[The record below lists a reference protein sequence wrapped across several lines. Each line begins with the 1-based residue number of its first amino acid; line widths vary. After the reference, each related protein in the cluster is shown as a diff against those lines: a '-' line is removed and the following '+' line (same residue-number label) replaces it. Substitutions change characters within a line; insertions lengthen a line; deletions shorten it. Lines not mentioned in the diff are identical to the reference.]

1 MKKSLL
7 LFLSLIL
14 VSQAAF
20 SKNFYR
26 YKDSDGRLI
35 VKDYLPDEAVIT
47 GYEVINEDGR
57 VLQVVPAE
65 MTAKEKE
72 AQRIKEE
79 QLEAL
84 RKKQME
90 ERRRDILL
98 MRQYKTI
105 DDIKR
110 TEKNQTA
117 ALRANIDLLNAHNSN
132 LTNKLEEL
140 QSRAANFERQGKAV
154 PQNTLKE
161 IEATKSQIQ
170 TNDASINRYEE
181 KIKSIEKQFQSDLVR
196 FKELQAQQLIERSR
210 YNDDIANLG
219 AVYSCPDQASCDK
232 AWKFTQIFAHENAS
246 NKLEIVTDTLIVT
259 GKAQSEN
266 QISLSI
272 TRIPDEGDSMQIVME
287 VSCHSSEAGAK
298 LCASQE
304 VENLKDQFVDY
315 LTERESL

>member
-7 LFLSLIL
+7 LVLSLLL

-20 SKNFYR
+20 GKNFYR

-35 VKDYLPDEAVIT
+35 VKDYLPDEAVIA
-47 GYEVINEDGR
+47 GYEVINEQGR
-57 VLQVVPAE
+57 ILEVVPPE
-65 MTAKEKE
+65 MTTEEKE
-72 AQRIKEE
+72 AARIKEE
-79 QLEAL
+79 QLEAQ

-117 ALRANIDLLNAHNSN
+117 ALRANIDLLNGHIASLND
-132 LTNKLEEL
+132 KLQEL

-154 PQNTLKE
+154 PANTLKE
-161 IEATKSQIQ
+161 IDATKSQIQ
-170 TNDASINRYEE
+170 TNNASISRYEE
-181 KIKSIEKQFQSDLVR
+181 KIKSIEQQFQSDLIR
-196 FKELQAQQLIERSR
+196 FKELQAQQLIERNRSGG
-210 YNDDIANLG
+210 DASNLG
-219 AVYSCPDQASCDK
+219 AVYSCPDRVSCDK

-266 QISLSI
+266 QVSLSI
-272 TRIPDEGDSMQIVME
+272 TRIPGESESMQIVME
-287 VSCHSSEAGAK
+287 VSCHSSEAGEK

-304 VENLKDQFVDY
+304 VTNLKNKFVDY